1 MALAT
6 VLEFGGPIRGA
17 DEVVGSISDVVVD
30 PAARRVTHL
39 IVRHEPDEIERLV
52 PVELVEAEEPG
63 GRLAVA
69 PERLAE
75 CKAVREF
82 AYLQAGE
89 FPAPDADSDIGVED
103 AVPVG
108 ELAGSPFDGYGGGY
122 SSNTAISYDRVPK
135 GEIELRRSSDVEAVD
150 GHRLGHLR
158 AVRVDEHWQ
167 ITQVVLEHGHL
178 WGTRDVAVPVVAVET
193 LETDLVRLTID
204 KHALAA
210 LPSTKP

>member
-1 MALAT
+1 VSKLA
-6 VLEFGGPIRGA
+6 FGGPVRGA
-17 DEVVGSISDVVVD
+17 DEVLGSISDVVVD
-30 PAARRVTHL
+30 PAARRITHL

-52 PVELVEAEEPG
+52 PVELVEPDEPG
-63 GRLAVA
+63 ARLVVE
-69 PERLAE
+69 PERLAD
-75 CKAVREF
+75 CKPVREF

-89 FPAPDADSDIGVED
+89 FPAPDAESDIGVED

-108 ELAGSPFDGYGGGY
+108 EFAGSPFDGYGGGY

-150 GHRLGHLR
+150 GHRLGHLA
-158 AVRVDEHWQ
+158 AVVVDERWG

-178 WGTRDVAVPVVAVET
+178 WGTRDVAVPVVAVGV

-204 KHALAA
+204 KHALSA

>member
-1 MALAT
+1 MSTLA
-6 VLEFGGPIRGA
+6 FGGPIRGA
-17 DEVVGSISDVVVD
+17 DEVLASISDVVVD
-30 PAARRVTHL
+30 PAARRVTHV

-52 PVELVEAEEPG
+52 PVDLVEPEEPG
-63 GRLAVA
+63 ARLLVS

-75 CKAVREF
+75 CKPVREF

-89 FPAPDADSDIGVED
+89 FPAPDAESDIGVED

-108 ELAGSPFDGYGGGY
+108 ELAGTPFDGYGAGY
-122 SSNTAISYDRVPK
+122 SSSTAISYDRVPK

-150 GHRLGHLR
+150 GHRLGHLA
-158 AVRVDEHWQ
+158 AVGVDEHWQ
-167 ITQVVLEHGHL
+167 ITQVVVEHGTSGAH
-178 WGTRDVAVPVVAVET
+178 GDVAVPVVAVGE